1 MKIRFTKMHGAGND
15 YVYINCFKQQI
26 DDPTALSIL
35 LSDRHKGIGG
45 DGIVLICPSDS
56 ADAEMRM
63 FNLDGS
69 EGAMC
74 GNAVRCVAKYI
85 YDNGIAHKD
94 TVTIQTKSGIK
105 TISIKSS
112 DDKFISASVDM
123 GKAVFTPADIP
134 MNTQGESFIDQPVS
148 INGKDYF
155 CTAVSMGNP
164 HCVTFVDDTENLDLE
179 SIGPLFENHQLFPD
193 RVNTEFIRIIDKENI
208 EMRVWERGSG
218 ETLACGTG
226 SCAAVA
232 ACVMNGYCE
241 RNIPVKVHLRGGVL
255 TDTFLDDDRVIMEGP
270 ATKVFEGIIDT
281 DDLD

>member
-1 MKIRFTKMHGAGND
+1 MKINFTKMHGAGND
-15 YVYINCFKQQI
+15 YVYINCFEQQI

-94 TVTIQTKSGIK
+94 KVTIATKSGIK
-105 TISIKSS
+105 TISIRSKN
-112 DDKFISASVDM
+112 DKFISASVDM
-123 GKAVFTPADIP
+123 GRAVFTPADIP